1 MTLRTLAFAA
11 LVLGS
16 AFGPALAES
25 GEFTPRV
32 SIEEALQ
39 VKAPSVI
46 EGRQAAMITTG
57 VDTAEGFVVGRNANV
72 THSR

>member
-16 AFGPALAES
+16 AFGPALAYT
-25 GEFTPRV
+25 GEHNTRV
-32 SIEEALQ
+32 PVEEALR
-39 VKAPSVI
+39 VKAPSLT

-57 VDTAEGFVVGRNANV
+57 VDTAEGFVVDRNANV